1 MLRDLPVVKGK
12 ISDEDLKRGAFIL
25 IDKPLG
31 WTSFDVVSRIRSVLR
46 KRFDRKNIKVG
57 HGGTL
62 DPLAT
67 GLLIVAVGPA
77 TKKLA
82 SIQADDKEY
91 EGIIRLGAVTP
102 SYDLETEPQ
111 DFKPVDHLT
120 EEAIRQA
127 MQSMEGEQE
136 QLPPVYSAVRKGGE
150 RLYEKARRGEEVKEI
165 KARKIRVFKFEPLRI
180 HPPELEFKA
189 HVSKGTYI
197 RTLAH
202 DLGQKLGCGAYLA
215 SLRRTRSGDFHIGD
229 AQSMDEWFQQN
240 S

>member
-1 MLRDLPVVKGK
+1 MRIVKDQITEK
-12 ISDEDLKRGAFIL
+12 DLKEGVFL
-25 IDKPLG
+25 LVDKPVG
-31 WTSFDVVSRIRSVLR
+31 WTSFDVVSHIRSVLR

-67 GLLIVAVGPA
+67 GLLVIAIGPA

-91 EGIIRLGAVTP
+91 EGLIMLGAVTP
-102 SYDLETEPQ
+102 SYDLETEPENE
-111 DFKPVDHLT
+111 KPFAHLT
-120 EEAIRQA
+120 REEIEKA
-127 MQSMEGEQE
+127 MADLTGEQW

-150 RLYEKARRGEEVKEI
+150 RLYEKARRGEKVKEI
-165 KARKIRVFKFEPLRI
+165 KPRKVNVFRFEPKDIYLPAI
-180 HPPELEFKA
+180 HFYA

-197 RTLAH
+197 RSLAH
-202 DLGQKLGCGAYLA
+202 DLGQLLGTGAYLA
-215 SLRRTRSGDFHIGD
+215 ALRRTRSGSFHVKD
-229 AQSMDEWFQQN
+229 AVNIEQWFSDN